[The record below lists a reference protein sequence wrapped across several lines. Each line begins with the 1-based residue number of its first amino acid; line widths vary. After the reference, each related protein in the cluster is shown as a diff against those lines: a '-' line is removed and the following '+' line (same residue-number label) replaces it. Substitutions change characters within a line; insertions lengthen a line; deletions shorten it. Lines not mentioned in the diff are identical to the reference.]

1 MRLPEG
7 IDLTLQSPNGD
18 DNYEEYAQDEQ
29 VPEDAASPDIARHI
43 GNFKSGQGFRI
54 SIKVDRE
61 FDFGVGST
69 IKATVRM
76 ILNGHKR
83 WATVFVSR
91 SHARFG
97 VAKTAN
103 IFTFNEVGRCG
114 FQKEAMGFGASSEGT
129 HEGIV
134 RVEIQLGKYEKRKKE
149 EADGNSSRTYKGG
162 FRLLELEE
170 GSKSWTVEFRFEL
183 QELSADL
190 PSLTPPV
197 HHGLQDPG
205 FVFRSKESIASPVWK
220 SSPVVHLRSGPVD
233 DGFKRGAQAELL
245 RRRKERN
252 KITKPLPRRRSNL
265 RVNASPTPVTF
276 PTLVS
281 QVIPPK
287 MLSSPKPSGKLE
299 DLPTVVKSEA
309 DAQVPIQVVTI
320 SDDEDDREE
329 DLRLD
334 LREIRILKELRRIQ
348 RRKNT
353 GG

>member
-43 GNFKSGQGFRI
+43 GNVKSGQGFRI
-54 SIKVDRE
+54 SIKVDRK

-114 FQKEAMGFGASSEGT
+114 FQKEAMGFGT

-309 DAQVPIQVVTI
+309 DAQIPIQVVTI